1 MLAKTCEIHK
11 MSPTANFVSWLLLFL
26 ISGIT
31 GLQSQLLSNKIA
43 VNILHTSI
51 YDNISIFNLKYTKNS
66 HPNNIFRN
74 CKYSKGTKCQV
85 NITLFKELKNIQN
98 FEISNN
104 MITLFKELKIYKILK
119 YQIQAF
125 QMLWKYLKYY
135 GQYDNS
141 VSSRSVYKE
150 KVSHT

>member
-1 MLAKTCEIHK
+1 M
-11 MSPTANFVSWLLLFL
+11 P
-26 ISGIT
+26 IS
-31 GLQSQLLSNKIA
+31 
-43 VNILHTSI
+43 H
-51 YDNISIFNLKYTKNS
+51 DNTFQRT
-66 HPNNIFRN
+66 
-74 CKYSKGTKCQV
+74 Q
-85 NITLFKELKNIQN
+85 NIQN